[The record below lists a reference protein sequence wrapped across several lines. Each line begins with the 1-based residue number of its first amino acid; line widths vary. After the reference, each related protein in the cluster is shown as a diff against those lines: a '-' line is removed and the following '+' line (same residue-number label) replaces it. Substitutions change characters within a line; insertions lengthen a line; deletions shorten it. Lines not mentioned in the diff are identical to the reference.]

1 MKNSATTVGGII
13 LMFEMFKYQFFIF
26 ATIAGLAIGIT
37 TALLS
42 NFLVLKN
49 QSLIGDGLAHVS
61 FTGIII
67 GMALVNEP
75 IYIAIPIAIIASVL
89 IKMLMNSSKVR
100 GDAAIGL
107 VSSLS
112 LAAGFIII
120 SVGTGYNRSIEG
132 LLVGSILTVNT
143 IDIILSLFLLVS
155 VTIYIVFSYQSL
167 FSLTYD
173 YEYARFTR
181 INVKLYDYILSIITA
196 ITIVVGVQSVG
207 ILLISSLVIFPAIS
221 ANQLAKSF
229 KESIFISVIINVIAV
244 FFGLYFAHIL
254 NIPSGSSIVML
265 HGIIFVFTLI
275 IKFLKRN

>member
-1 MKNSATTVGGII
+1 
-13 LMFEMFKYQFFIF
+13 MFEMFQYQFFAF
-26 ATIAGLAIGIT
+26 AMIAGVAIGIT

-61 FTGIII
+61 FAGIII
-67 GMALVNEP
+67 GMSLIDEP
-75 IYIAIPIAIIASVL
+75 IYIAIPIVVVASIV
-89 IKMLMNSSKVR
+89 IKALMNSSKVR

-120 SVGTGYNRSIEG
+120 SVGSGYNRSIEG
-132 LLVGSILTVNT
+132 LLVGSILTVNI
-143 IDIILSLFLLVS
+143 IDIELSFVLLLT
-155 VTIYIVFSYQSL
+155 VTTYVVFSYQSL

-181 INVKLYDYILSIITA
+181 INVKLFDYMLSIITA
-196 ITIVVGVQSVG
+196 VTIVIGVQSVG

-221 ANQLAKSF
+221 ANQIARSF
-229 KESIFISVIINVIAV
+229 KQSVVLSVIINVLAV

-254 NIPSGSSIVML
+254 NVPSGSSIVMM
-265 HGIIFVFTLI
+265 HGIIFVFTLL
-275 IKFLKRN
+275 LKLVRKD